1 MSELIGWLMV
11 LGLVVAIVCIFLLSS
26 QLEQHMRSNAEMLL
40 RSNEMI
46 LARLERLANPPH
58 EAAEPTIGVVL
69 ERRNFPRKD
78 SVTSMSS
85 SAPPAGAHDLS
96 RGRAGD
102 VLSA

>member
-1 MSELIGWLMV
+1 MATEWRCWLCTPVPHASAEIVCAPPMSELIGWLMV

-58 EAAEPTIGVVL
+58 EATESTIGVVL
-69 ERRNFPRKD
+69 ERRNFPR
-78 SVTSMSS
+78 
-85 SAPPAGAHDLS
+85 
-96 RGRAGD
+96 
-102 VLSA
+102 